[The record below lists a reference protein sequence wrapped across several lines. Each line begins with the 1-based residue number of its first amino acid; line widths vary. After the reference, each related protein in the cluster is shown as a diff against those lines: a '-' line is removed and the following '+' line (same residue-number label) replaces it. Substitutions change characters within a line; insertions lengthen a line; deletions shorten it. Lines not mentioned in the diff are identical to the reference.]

1 MSLDTKY
8 RPRNFDDVLGQ
19 DGIITILRRYIVT
32 GRSLHQS
39 YLFAG
44 PFGSGKCVV
53 GDTLVSTDR
62 GLVPIRNLMGPNL
75 IDPIDV
81 GVRQEGG
88 VNGKAAFT
96 YRGGVKDTVRIQT
109 RRGYVLEGTPN
120 HRIRVMHPDG
130 TVGWECL
137 GNIQDGSVSCIV
149 QNGFFGSGADLSG
162 FHYDAPKGGNNQFT
176 SILWDSPGT
185 LTPEWGRLIG
195 YLIGDGS
202 CKDTQAISIS
212 CAEHDVKMDQLSL
225 LKTLTGSAHETP
237 DKRSASGLSNLR
249 SSRKQVRMFLA
260 YAGVGYH
267 GAVDKE
273 IPWAILASPKKVVA
287 EFLRGYFESDGYV
300 SDSSL
305 SATTKSVR
313 LSEQLQVMLLQFGI
327 PSRRT
332 FKKHPKYGGHWTVT
346 LMAKGWH
353 IFARDIGFVSA
364 RKSAL
369 LLNLVSSDRSHG
381 LKRKLTNVR
390 EVIPFQ
396 KSWVQRFYQGL
407 PKDLHSNRTDQ
418 LFQCRYGKNQCT
430 TRQVAS
436 IANDYRD
443 YDPDNHFCDLVS
455 YDYLYDPV
463 VQIKYGQAEV
473 FDLNVPEGEMFAA
486 NGFMNHN
493 TTLGRIMA
501 RALMCESPKANGD
514 PCDACPSCVSILET
528 GNSMDFIEVD
538 AATNSGKA
546 DVQKIT
552 EEIQYSTFAGRR
564 RIYLFDEAHQL
575 SRDALDALLKPL
587 EENIPGTQ
595 EKRLVCIFC
604 TTEPEKMK
612 ATIFSR
618 CAPTFV
624 IQPVVP
630 SDIAKRLAYVC
641 DQEGFEYD
649 MDMLQVIAEMTEC
662 HIRDALKSVEGV
674 SMLGKLDRENVAKYL
689 KLDMNLMFIDTLE
702 NLGKDLGKAIGFAK
716 EAMLRSSP
724 ATCYEK
730 LASLSMMAYQV
741 GIGALKA
748 PSYIESGRFERLF
761 ASQQHSLIGFA
772 SRFSSRVGR
781 PTESMLLCDLGA
793 LHYGGSAI
801 GNAQIVMVQN
811 SPSTNSMVP
820 ATVNRPGQVMGKVIP
835 SPNGV
840 AIQKADVRPNPKAI
854 GGYQPPPLEHLNGVK
869 GSTSEMEPAM
879 FGFLLAM
886 QIAQYEGMPS
896 GPTGRSDMGGH

>member
-44 PFGSGKCVV
+44 PFGSGK
-53 GDTLVSTDR
+53 
-62 GLVPIRNLMGPNL
+62 
-75 IDPIDV
+75 
-81 GVRQEGG
+81 
-88 VNGKAAFT
+88 
-96 YRGGVKDTVRIQT
+96 
-109 RRGYVLEGTPN
+109 
-120 HRIRVMHPDG
+120 
-130 TVGWECL
+130 
-137 GNIQDGSVSCIV
+137 
-149 QNGFFGSGADLSG
+149 
-162 FHYDAPKGGNNQFT
+162 
-176 SILWDSPGT
+176 
-185 LTPEWGRLIG
+185 
-195 YLIGDGS
+195 
-202 CKDTQAISIS
+202 
-212 CAEHDVKMDQLSL
+212 
-225 LKTLTGSAHETP
+225 
-237 DKRSASGLSNLR
+237 
-249 SSRKQVRMFLA
+249 
-260 YAGVGYH
+260 
-267 GAVDKE
+267 
-273 IPWAILASPKKVVA
+273 
-287 EFLRGYFESDGYV
+287 
-300 SDSSL
+300 
-305 SATTKSVR
+305 
-313 LSEQLQVMLLQFGI
+313 
-327 PSRRT
+327 
-332 FKKHPKYGGHWTVT
+332 
-346 LMAKGWH
+346 
-353 IFARDIGFVSA
+353 
-364 RKSAL
+364 
-369 LLNLVSSDRSHG
+369 
-381 LKRKLTNVR
+381 
-390 EVIPFQ
+390 
-396 KSWVQRFYQGL
+396 
-407 PKDLHSNRTDQ
+407 
-418 LFQCRYGKNQCT
+418 
-430 TRQVAS
+430 
-436 IANDYRD
+436 
-443 YDPDNHFCDLVS
+443 
-455 YDYLYDPV
+455 
-463 VQIKYGQAEV
+463 
-473 FDLNVPEGEMFAA
+473 
-486 NGFMNHN
+486 

-501 RALMCESPKANGD
+501 RALMCEAPRANGD
-514 PCDACPSCVSILET
+514 PCDVCSSCVSILET

-575 SRDALDALLKPL
+575 SKDALDALLKPL
-587 EENIPGTQ
+587 EENVPGTQ

-674 SMLGKLDRENVAKYL
+674 SMLGKLDRANVAKYL

-730 LASLSMMAYQV
+730 LATMAMMAYQV

-748 PSYIESGRFERLF
+748 PSYIEAGRLEGLF
-761 ASQQHSLIGFA
+761 AAQQHSLIGFA

-781 PTESMLLCDLGA
+781 PTESMLLCDLGS
-793 LHYGGSAI
+793 LHYGGSAV

-811 SPSTNSMVP
+811 QSSTRSEIP
-820 ATVNRPGQVMGKVIP
+820 ATVNRQPPMTGKVNAPPP
-835 SPNGV
+835 SGG
-840 AIQKADVRPNPKAI
+840 AAQRADVRTNPKAV
-854 GGYQPPPLEHLNGVK
+854 GGYQPPPLEHLVSAKGVV
-869 GSTSEMEPAM
+869 SEIDPAM

-886 QIAQYEGMPS
+886 QIAHFEGMPS